1 MLWQSRTMV
10 RQCVLVH
17 VLTVVDGTT
26 EELVD
31 LLELKAFNLQ
41 QFAKQF
47 DADIEVDPEMLDRY
61 SVGPD
66 DVPFLEQQ
74 LGRKLSFDFQRFAYF
89 IEAAKKDS

>member
-1 MLWQSRTMV
+1 MAKQV
-10 RQCVLVH
+10 VLVH
-17 VLTVVDGTT
+17 VLTVVDGKT

-31 LLELKAFNLQ
+31 LLELRLFNLQ

-47 DADIEVDPEMLDRY
+47 DVDTTADPDMLDRY

-74 LGRKLSFDFQRFAYF
+74 LGRKLAFDFQRFAYF